1 MNIFSYISSLCSR
14 FIFHLS
20 YISSVQLF
28 SHFGLCDPMVVPGFP
43 VHNQLL
49 EFAQTH
55 IYIYV
60 CVCVC
65 LSYIL
70 ICNFIQSKQHSCSLP
85 VSCQVIKIRGL
96 SVQDTNNFK
105 SKLGKII
112 LIHQHTKKVNYDLC
126 SYFRCERR
134 NAFILISQLLV

>member
-28 SHFGLCDPMVVPGFP
+28 SRFGLCDPMVVPGFP

-55 IYIYV
+55 IYICV

-65 LSYIL
+65 AFPIYLYAISY
-70 ICNFIQSKQHSCSLP
+70 K
-85 VSCQVIKIRGL
+85 VSSIVAL
-96 SVQDTNNFK
+96 Y
-105 SKLGKII
+105 L
-112 LIHQHTKKVNYDLC
+112 
-126 SYFRCERR
+126 
-134 NAFILISQLLV
+134 